1 MIYPIERKQLCKIS
15 FIASLSNDLAKTK
28 WWFCLLTKKGGREM
42 TGIVDFVPMKK
53 ADLVTYAMRSNEK
66 LERWLNLRKM
76 S

>member
-1 MIYPIERKQLCKIS
+1 MVVL
-15 FIASLSNDLAKTK
+15 FID
-28 WWFCLLTKKGGREM
+28 KKGGREM
-42 TGIVDFVPMKK
+42 TGIADFVPMKK